1 MPDHG
6 YRGQDQEMSAARTTV
21 VGVRAA
27 LTDGVEVALIDI
39 REFGQY
45 GEGHPFFS
53 VNIPFSRLEAD
64 APRLMPRRSVRC
76 ILFDDGGGIA
86 DRAAAVL
93 GALGYTDLHIMD
105 GGAPGWAAAGH
116 TLFKGVNLP
125 SKTFGELVEHQ
136 FETPS
141 VSAQELHKMQ
151 EAGCDMQVLDGR
163 SAAEFTKMSIPGARS
178 CPNAELGYR
187 AAQMAAPGTPIV
199 VNCAGR
205 TRSIIGAETLRLA
218 GWSGPV
224 HALRNGTQGWRLA
237 GYDLDH
243 GLDAEALPEVF
254 PDGVQSAQARAQKL
268 IASYGIPVVDLAT
281 VEGWDTGSHTVFR
294 FDVRTKAEHSAGHA
308 PGFTSA
314 PGGQLVQATDEKL
327 AVRGARIVLVCD
339 TALRA
344 ATTAIW
350 LMGMG
355 HRVWVLQGCALSG
368 FAAPEPAA
376 APSDLAGLVA
386 QAATLLDASKGLH
399 YRVGHVVGATW
410 ANRAHLCR
418 ERPDFRGPIAV
429 IGRDAALVEGVR
441 LELIAQGHT
450 QVQAALSGPDEW
462 RAAGFKI
469 VQTPDCPAEAECID
483 HLFFVHDRHDGNL
496 DAALRYL
503 EWETGLL
510 AQLDEDERAALKPL
524 LPKA

>member
-1 MPDHG
+1 
-6 YRGQDQEMSAARTTV
+6 
-21 VGVRAA
+21 
-27 LTDGVEVALIDI
+27 
-39 REFGQY
+39 
-45 GEGHPFFS
+45 
-53 VNIPFSRLEAD
+53 
-64 APRLMPRRSVRC
+64 
-76 ILFDDGGGIA
+76 
-86 DRAAAVL
+86 
-93 GALGYTDLHIMD
+93 
-105 GGAPGWAAAGH
+105 
-116 TLFKGVNLP
+116 
-125 SKTFGELVEHQ
+125 
-136 FETPS
+136 
-141 VSAQELHKMQ
+141 
-151 EAGCDMQVLDGR
+151 
-163 SAAEFTKMSIPGARS
+163 
-178 CPNAELGYR
+178 
-187 AAQMAAPGTPIV
+187 
-199 VNCAGR
+199 
-205 TRSIIGAETLRLA
+205 
-218 GWSGPV
+218 
-224 HALRNGTQGWRLA
+224 
-237 GYDLDH
+237 
-243 GLDAEALPEVF
+243 
-254 PDGVQSAQARAQKL
+254 
-268 IASYGIPVVDLAT
+268 
-281 VEGWDTGSHTVFR
+281 
-294 FDVRTKAEHSAGHA
+294 
-308 PGFTSA
+308 
-314 PGGQLVQATDEKL
+314 VQATDEKL